1 MQPRDRCCDE
11 DDYNDD
17 DGEDGEDIDDD
28 KRQIQS
34 RSKAKELIN
43 GKSKV
48 NRCCNED
55 EDDDDAEDG
64 DNTDNNADDG
74 YQISS

>member
-1 MQPRDRCCDE
+1 MM
-11 DDYNDD
+11 
-17 DGEDGEDIDDD
+17 IKDD
-28 KRQIQS
+28 KS
-34 RSKAKELIN
+34 CSKAKELIN

-55 EDDDDAEDG
+55 ENDDDAEDG

-74 YQISS
+74 HQISS